1 MRNLKASGRYF
12 LLSSGRHVAVADLT
26 GNGRLTKQY
35 QIIEMLTF
43 YNSTRES
50 CDVLICQCKNGCT
63 QRERLLL
70 TGRGLRMEDISK
82 FKETEENSYCVHCK
96 AVLHLDMKHQH
107 EPDTT
112 EDVLVDQ
119 LSTSPLL
126 VGVYTDDTYGVVT
139 KEQHNRKYRLRCLT
153 CTSGVTGCKHVAE
166 YYSWCKENDI
176 HIDLTLS
183 DHAIE
188 SDQFESVSYQKIP
201 YPLPNHLKE
210 LYDDFETGRVH
221 IPVDLVPTIG
231 LDSNDVLSMTD
242 IIPYEK
248 LRRAWNSFARLLD
261 IIFDEAFQCSICKDK
276 AEVIVCDATFLG
288 CRKDLLPTMDS
299 ANQNTANAPLK
310 GSVHRDRVFIN
321 DKKLRDLLLKFSGID
336 RKTWKPGVSSATE
349 LSELSEEEFGFLLDK
364 LKKKGHDGLSDFIDT
379 VVGAGD
385 PKTSPAMYKNFF
397 FELSHNSPLCG
408 VFQIANNRECLELIE
423 HVLDGTIDLTD
434 SDRRCE
440 LEVLH
445 CHAPIM
451 AEFLANVTKKGH
463 LRIAS
468 RLIAD
473 IISCISRPFENSP
486 VHSEDDYPPPTDS
499 HFAFFPSLPKF
510 HDDAT
515 YSANREGDCKKDE
528 KMDCR
533 KESYGHPT
541 LSPGIFTIFCEHGV
555 CYGFE
560 LMTSHESPRHPFSI
574 FKTRFKTAAK
584 CIIYD
589 NACQLHKYCL
599 NREPHFFRG
608 TVFYVD
614 RFHWKCHI
622 GCSSGYCLD
631 KYRTNFDIAGINSQI
646 NEQANAGL
654 KKLQA
659 QLSYMSPSNFIF
671 HVKLFL
677 AIKNKDKSKR
687 AQLAEMIQDLRLA

>member
-63 QRERLLL
+63 QRERLIL

-231 LDSNDVLSMTD
+231 LDSERCRHGNYWDPRDPIAQNWIRNKNIRIIKSATVIEGVTVFYRPAIGACGCEMVFDGQDHLLFNLDDKVLFYYGFLFDYMHLMIEGRNPLAAYHRAWCRSNDVLSMTD

-276 AEVIVCDATFLG
+276 PEVIVCDATFLG

-336 RKTWKPGVSSATE
+336 RKTRKPGVSSATE
-349 LSELSEEEFGFLLDK
+349 LSEEEFGFLL
-364 LKKKGHDGLSDFIDT
+364 
-379 VVGAGD
+379 
-385 PKTSPAMYKNFF
+385 
-397 FELSHNSPLCG
+397 
-408 VFQIANNRECLELIE
+408 
-423 HVLDGTIDLTD
+423 
-434 SDRRCE
+434 
-440 LEVLH
+440 
-445 CHAPIM
+445 
-451 AEFLANVTKKGH
+451 
-463 LRIAS
+463 
-468 RLIAD
+468 
-473 IISCISRPFENSP
+473 
-486 VHSEDDYPPPTDS
+486 VH
-499 HFAFFPSLPKF
+499 
-510 HDDAT
+510 
-515 YSANREGDCKKDE
+515 
-528 KMDCR
+528 
-533 KESYGHPT
+533 
-541 LSPGIFTIFCEHGV
+541 
-555 CYGFE
+555 
-560 LMTSHESPRHPFSI
+560 
-574 FKTRFKTAAK
+574 
-584 CIIYD
+584 
-589 NACQLHKYCL
+589 
-599 NREPHFFRG
+599 
-608 TVFYVD
+608 
-614 RFHWKCHI
+614 
-622 GCSSGYCLD
+622 
-631 KYRTNFDIAGINSQI
+631 
-646 NEQANAGL
+646 
-654 KKLQA
+654 
-659 QLSYMSPSNFIF
+659 
-671 HVKLFL
+671 
-677 AIKNKDKSKR
+677 
-687 AQLAEMIQDLRLA
+687 